1 MEYNGYDIV
10 TADNSNYKR
19 IKSIG
24 KGSIPVV
31 LTGVYTSEG
40 EARKAIDLQKSKP
53 TAMSKANAKKQ
64 SNG

>member
-1 MEYNGYDIV
+1 MEYNGYEIV

-24 KGSIPVV
+24 KGYIPVV

-40 EARKAIDLQKSKP
+40 EARKAIDLQKSNSP
-53 TAMSKANAKKQ
+53 AMSKANAKKQ